1 MPRSSHVDLA
11 APVGGQ
17 PERGGDDG
25 PVQDIPI
32 TDDVIRLG
40 QFLKLAGVV
49 DSGAETKG
57 RIAAG
62 EVRVNGVVETRR
74 GAQLHRGDVVT
85 IDNERLRVS

>member
-1 MPRSSHVDLA
+1 VTE
-11 APVGGQ
+11 V
-17 PERGGDDG
+17 
-25 PVQDIPI
+25 PI

-49 DSGAETKG
+49 DSGAETKS

-62 EVRVNGVVETRR
+62 EVRVNGAVETRR

-85 IDNERLRVS
+85 IDGGEWKVG